1 MMESNQFTKNI
12 GNGHSMSEENQ
23 DWETESRIGN
33 CSNKHQGKY
42 KKVLAVCSA
51 GLLRSPTIAWV
62 LSQKPYEYNCRASGT
77 ESDYA
82 LIKLDDVLLE
92 WADEVVC
99 ADSLHY
105 ITVKDR
111 LKELGIEKP
120 ILNMELPD
128 VYQYRHPKLVKLIE
142 KKYNAFLSSKLPVN
156 DAF

>member
-1 MMESNQFTKNI
+1 MMESNPSMKNI
-12 GNGHSMSEENQ
+12 GNGLNMSEENQ

-62 LSQKPYEYNCRASGT
+62 LSQKPYEYNCRAAGT

-92 WADEVVC
+92 WADEIVC

-111 LKELGIEKP
+111 LKELDIEKP
-120 ILNMELPD
+120 LLNMELPD
-128 VYQYRHPKLVKLIE
+128 VYEYRNPKLVKLIV
-142 KKYNAFLSSKLPVN
+142 KKYNEIHEQK
-156 DAF
+156 